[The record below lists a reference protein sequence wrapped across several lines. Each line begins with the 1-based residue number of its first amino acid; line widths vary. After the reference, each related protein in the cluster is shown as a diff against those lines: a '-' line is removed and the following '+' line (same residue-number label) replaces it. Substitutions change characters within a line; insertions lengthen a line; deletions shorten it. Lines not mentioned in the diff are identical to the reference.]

1 MDEEEVVPVR
11 RKADLQLPRSIT
23 MDEKTYY
30 GRCEAQS
37 RLSAYPP
44 DQTSR
49 REPLAP
55 PPSFNAH
62 RYTLGTPAARLK
74 GRIETPTEPLNE
86 RNPDD
91 SVFFVFFFP
100 GRRRMG
106 GSWEGGEEKKEKD
119 EEEGKENGEKK
130 KIVAQQHA

>member
-30 GRCEAQS
+30 GRCEAQC

-49 REPLAP
+49 RGPLAP

-62 RYTLGTPAARLK
+62 RYTLGTHAARLK
-74 GRIETPTEPLNE
+74 GRIETTTEPINE

-91 SVFFVFFFP
+91 SVFSYFFFP
-100 GRRRMG
+100 GAGGWGGAGRGRKRRRIKKRRRKRKT
-106 GSWEGGEEKKEKD
+106 EKR
-119 EEEGKENGEKK
+119 KK
-130 KIVAQQHA
+130 S